1 MGVVQVHYRRGPD
14 ATASTGSKLSGFW
27 GDCPIL
33 YDAEDQERGF
43 GYLEDGHGVTRITSA
58 AQVGPYAVA
67 FQGTGDFGTSDD
79 PGGGILMETPANP
92 DDEVIVQYGGGIA
105 ANGSF
110 RISDAVTEAKKLWFE
125 VALDVNT
132 IASGDMSFF
141 VGLCEGLVP
150 AADDVI
156 KDDHTIEGARD
167 LIGFFK
173 KDSDA
178 SLVDVVY
185 QKGGDT
191 FHTLIDGGITLVAD
205 AIIRLGLLYDPSTV
219 AARQIT
225 FFIDGIPQS
234 TYVTSALI
242 AASGSV
248 AGDFPDAVMMN
259 PTFVVKTDA
268 STICKLILHN
278 WGCYQLK

>member
-33 YDAEDQERGF
+33 YALEDQDRGY
-43 GYLEDGHGVTRITSA
+43 GYFEDGLGVDRITATGVS
-58 AQVGPYAVA
+58 GPYSVA
-67 FQGTGDFGTSDD
+67 MTGTGDFGSSDD
-79 PGGGILMETPANP
+79 IGGGILLETPANA
-92 DDEVIVQYGGGIA
+92 DDETIAQFGGGIA
-105 ANGSF
+105 GKGSF

-132 IASGDMSFF
+132 IADNTMSFF

-150 AADDVI
+150 AAAADVI
-156 KDDHTIEGARD
+156 KADHTIEGARD

-173 KDSDA
+173 KDGDA

-191 FHTLIDGGITLVAD
+191 LKTLIDGDITLVAD
-205 AIIRLGLLYDPSTV
+205 AIIRLGFLYDPSTV
-219 AARQIT
+219 AARKIT
-225 FFIDGIPQS
+225 FFVDGIPKS

-242 AASGSV
+242 AASG
-248 AGDFPDAVMMN
+248 ATDFPDAVMMN
-259 PTFVVKTDA
+259 PTFVVKADTG
-268 STICKLILHN
+268 TVCKLILHN
-278 WGCYQLK
+278 WGCYQLR

>member
-1 MGVVQVHYRRGPD
+1 MGHVNVGYRRGPD
-14 ATASTGSKLSGFW
+14 ATADTGSKLSGFW

-33 YDAEDQERGF
+33 AGLEDQASF
-43 GYLEDGHGVTRITSA
+43 GYFEDGHGVNRITA
-58 AQVGPYAVA
+58 AGTSGPYEVGME
-67 FQGTGDFGTSDD
+67 GTGDFGTNDD
-79 PGGGILMETPANP
+79 PGGGLLMETPGNA
-92 DDEVIVQYGGGIA
+92 DDEVIAQYAGGIA
-105 ANGSF
+105 GLGAF

-132 IASGDMSFF
+132 IVSGDMSFF

-150 AADDVI
+150 VADDVI

-185 QKGGDT
+185 QLGSDT
-191 FHTLIDGGITLVAD
+191 FHTLIDGDITLVAN
-205 AIIRLGLLYDPSTV
+205 AIIRLGFLYDPRAV
-219 AARQIT
+219 AARRIT
-225 FFIDGIPQS
+225 FFVDGIPKS
-234 TYVTSALI
+234 TYVTADLI
-242 AASGSV
+242 AASGST

-259 PTFVVKTDA
+259 PTFVVKTD
-268 STICKLILHN
+268 SSNVCKLVLHN